1 MHIRR
6 LQIQQLRSLDDV
18 RLELDAGIHVLIG
31 PNGAGK
37 SSVLEAVY
45 LLSHGRSFRSG
56 ARDALVQRGRERMS
70 VYAEVVDSTSSVHR
84 LGLGRQGHRWQVH
97 LDGGSSHTLGELVAH
112 CAVICFEPGSH
123 ALIAG
128 PGEERRRYL
137 DWGVFHVEQS
147 FLQHWRRYQ
156 RALRQRNALLRQS
169 GPGGDP
175 AALDAWESE
184 LSQSGEL
191 LAGARAAYVDQLKPH
206 LEHQMHAL
214 LPELGAVRFDYRR
227 GWSDE
232 QSLEEALLHRRERDS
247 YRGHTAVGPHRADWS
262 VGFEHAP
269 AREHLSRGQEKL
281 CAMAVL
287 LAQGHHYAELHG
299 HWPIICLDDLAS
311 ELDAPHQAS
320 VVQSLSQVRAQVL
333 VTGTEIVPALRDVR
347 ADVFHVE
354 HGKIQPVH

>member
-6 LQIQQLRSLDDV
+6 LQIQCLRSLDDV
-18 RLELDAGIHVLIG
+18 RLELDAGINLIIG

-56 ARDALVQRGRERMS
+56 ARDALVQRECDRMS
-70 VYAEVVDSTSSVHR
+70 VYAEVVDVSASVHR

-97 LDGGSSHTLGELVAH
+97 LDGESSRTLGDLVAH

-137 DWGVFHVEQS
+137 DWGVFHVEQA

-156 RALRQRNALLRQS
+156 RALRQRNALLRHA
-169 GPGGDP
+169 GMGGDP

-184 LSQSGEL
+184 LSQSGEHI
-191 LAGARAAYVDQLKPH
+191 AQARASYVEQLTPH
-206 LEHQMHAL
+206 LERQLLAL
-214 LPELGAVRFDYRR
+214 LPELGAMALDYRR
-227 GWSDE
+227 GWSEE
-232 QSLEEALLHRRERDS
+232 QSLAESLAQRRERDS

-269 AREHLSRGQEKL
+269 SREHLSRGQEKL
-281 CAMAVL
+281 CAMACL
-287 LAQGHHYAELHG
+287 LAQGHLYAERHG
-299 HWPIICLDDLAS
+299 HWPIFCLDDLAS
-311 ELDAPHQAS
+311 ELDAHHQSS
-320 VVQSLSQVRAQVL
+320 VVRSLSSVEAQVL
-333 VTGTEIVPALRDVR
+333 VTGTEPVAAMQDVEAR
-347 ADVFHVE
+347 VFHVE
-354 HGKIQPVH
+354 HGRIKS